1 MYLLLLATQL
11 FGIYHHQP
19 CCEIFTLGR
28 SFLRYGFRVSFA
40 LTNFTC
46 TGLIVVLIDTQEV
59 EKIAS
64 AYDETTRR
72 VERGAR
78 IVVAIQ
84 DAPKLVLQV
93 S

>member
-1 MYLLLLATQL
+1 
-11 FGIYHHQP
+11 
-19 CCEIFTLGR
+19 
-28 SFLRYGFRVSFA
+28 
-40 LTNFTC
+40 
-46 TGLIVVLIDTQEV
+46 VVLIDTQEV